1 MKCAL
6 CDRNSYLGLNLFS
19 GKHVCFECVTELKK
33 FQYYAPM
40 PNQEQPG
47 NYFPQIGVTSGANN

>member
-1 MKCAL
+1 MACAL
-6 CDRNSYLGLNLFS
+6 CDRNSYLGLNLLN

-47 NYFPQIGVTSGANN
+47 NYFPQIGVTSGANK

>member
-6 CDRNSYLGLNLFS
+6 CDLNGYYGLNLLN
-19 GKHVCFECVTELKK
+19 GKHVCFKCIEELKK

-40 PNQEQPG
+40 PHQEQPA
-47 NYFPQIGVTSGANN
+47 NYFPQIGA

>member
-1 MKCAL
+1 MNCAL
-6 CDRNSYLGLNLFS
+6 CDGNSFLGLNLLS

-47 NYFPQIGVTSGANN
+47 NYFPQIGATV